1 MVFSVLKAMRKV
13 RAGDLPLSCLPLN
26 AEQGDTEGA
35 WHLGQG
41 ANGWLIGESAGG
53 FRWRCRYG
61 CGWG

>member
-1 MVFSVLKAMRKV
+1 MRKV

-26 AEQGDTEGA
+26 AKQGDTEGA